1 MKRKNRDERRSLR
14 EILATP
20 TGKKVLR
27 IMGWTL
33 EALAAVYLII
43 LALVVILQPADRA
56 FTRTEEWIT
65 IGLLALPAVV
75 ILIIGLIR
83 FLSRRKRKKD

>member
-27 IMGWTL
+27 IIGWTL
-33 EALAAVYLII
+33 VGLSAVYLII
-43 LALVVILQPADRA
+43 LALVVIVQPADRA

-75 ILIIGLIR
+75 ILVIGLIR
-83 FLSRRKRKKD
+83 FLHRRKS